1 MCIQRL
7 ALTLVNGEGKDAEGG
22 YSYMHLLALTGLQRF
37 GAFLCDQC
45 ARSCMQAKLP
55 EGSQTHFRSI
65 LTDQHCCVLGSEG
78 SIYSIGDA
86 ATIQQV
92 GRDHSGP
99 FAVSWP

>member
-1 MCIQRL
+1 
-7 ALTLVNGEGKDAEGG
+7 
-22 YSYMHLLALTGLQRF
+22 
-37 GAFLCDQC
+37 
-45 ARSCMQAKLP
+45 MQAKLP
-55 EGSQTHFRSI
+55 AGSQTHFRSI

-92 GRDHSGP
+92 GRDQSGR